1 MNTPLLKQNIVFNP
15 PIPQFNAMR
24 AGKPLTAIAGANNTG
39 KSLVLKYLKQQLGR
53 TAYLIG
59 PNRFYHVYH
68 FSSGLRDPNQLD
80 QFENQFNQ
88 TFSQDQHNHEQNFF
102 DLNQIIIGLNNK
114 RRGELFELC
123 GSLLGCTL
131 TMKRVAEDN
140 DLSPSY
146 IDMDGQNLAVGST
159 GTRLLMTIL
168 GICMDE
174 RFSTILIDEPELG
187 LSPKV
192 QQSLVSFLTDP
203 VERAKYFPHLA
214 SVFVA
219 THSHLFLNRTDIES
233 NFIVSKDA
241 GNVTISQVRTISEF
255 HRLQFNLLGN
265 SLEAMFLPSAI
276 LVTEGKTDAE
286 YIDRIMGVRFPDN
299 KISVNSSG
307 GDPKRRIQGL
317 KDAFGDL
324 SRSPLRSR
332 IFVILDSV
340 HQVGLARELTDMGLL
355 AENAIIWDR
364 NGIEYVYPETL
375 LCAIFSCPKERLAE
389 LQICGDV
396 VSLNGVE
403 RKKNELK
410 TEILARLT
418 NNTELPQEVETKL
431 IKSIRNAI
439 N

>member
-1 MNTPLLKQNIVFNP
+1 MKQPLSKQDIVFFP
-15 PIPQFNAMR
+15 PIPQFNAIR

-53 TAYLIG
+53 SAYLIG

-88 TFSQDQHNHEQNFF
+88 SFSQDQHNHEQNFF
-102 DLNQIIIGLNNK
+102 DLNQIIIGLNNT
-114 RRGELFELC
+114 RRSELFELC
-123 GSLLGCTL
+123 GSLLGCKL
-131 TMKRVAEDN
+131 AMKRVAEDN

-168 GICMDE
+168 GICMDD

-192 QQSLVSFLTDP
+192 QQALVSFLTDP
-203 VERAKYFPHLA
+203 LERAKYFPHLA

-233 NFIVSKDA
+233 NFTVSKNA
-241 GNVTISQVRTISEF
+241 ENVAVSQIRNISEF

-276 LVTEGKTDAE
+276 LITEGKTDAE
-286 YIDRIMGVRFPDN
+286 YIERVMGVRFPNN
-299 KISVNSSG
+299 KISVSSSG

-332 IFVILDSV
+332 IFVVLDSV
-340 HQVGLARELTDMGLL
+340 HQPGLVRELTEMGLL
-355 AENAIIWDR
+355 SDNVIVWER

-375 LCAIFSCPKERLAE
+375 LTAIFSCTKEKLGE
-389 LQICGDV
+389 LKIIGDV

-403 RKKNELK
+403 RRKNELK
-410 TEILARLT
+410 TEILAKLT
-418 NNTELPQEVETKL
+418 ESTELPEEVESKL
-431 IKSIRNAI
+431 LARIRNAI
-439 N
+439 D

>member
-1 MNTPLLKQNIVFNP
+1 M
-15 PIPQFNAMR
+15 
-24 AGKPLTAIAGANNTG
+24 
-39 KSLVLKYLKQQLGR
+39 
-53 TAYLIG
+53 
-59 PNRFYHVYH
+59 
-68 FSSGLRDPNQLD
+68 D

-88 TFSQDQHNHEQNFF
+88 TFAQDEHNHEQNFF
-102 DLNQIIIGLNNK
+102 DLNRIIIGLNNK
-114 RRGELFELC
+114 RRAELFSLC
-123 GSLLGCTL
+123 GSLLGCAL
-131 TMKRVAEDN
+131 TMKRVDEDN
-140 DLSPSY
+140 DLSVSY
-146 IDMDGQNLAVGST
+146 IDMDGQNMAVGST

-168 GICMDE
+168 GICMDD

-192 QQSLVSFLTDP
+192 QKSLVSFLTDP

-233 NFIVSKDA
+233 NFIVSKDT
-241 GNVTISQVRTISEF
+241 GNVTLSQVRTIGEF

-265 SLEAMFLPSAI
+265 SLESMFLPSAI
-276 LVTEGKTDAE
+276 VVTEGKTDAE
-286 YIDRIMGVRFPDN
+286 YVDRIMGVRFPE
-299 KISVNSSG
+299 KRISVNSSE

-332 IFVILDSV
+332 IFVVLDSI
-340 HQVGLARELTDMGLL
+340 HQPGLARELTEMGVL
-355 AENAIIWDR
+355 AENVIIWDR
-364 NGIEYVYPETL
+364 NGIEFVYPEIL
-375 LCAIFSCPKERLAE
+375 LCTIFGCTKERLVE
-389 LQICGDV
+389 IQINADI

-418 NNTELPQEVETKL
+418 ESTELPTEVEIKL
-431 IKSIRNAI
+431 LDPIRKAI
-439 N
+439 D